1 MKVVI
6 LHDALPPDA
15 RPDELDVLVQA
26 ECVKEALHR
35 LGHACTALPLGL
47 DLERSAAGLRES
59 APDPV
64 FNLVESVG
72 GTGRLIHLAPS
83 LLDHLRIP
91 YTGARAEA
99 MFLTSNKLLAKQILA
114 THGIDTPA
122 WLRANASQSHDGK
135 KAIARGREEPLPNGR
150 GSDIPRGSD
159 MPHGDDRVPRSE
171 GSERHDGALAA
182 AYIIKSV
189 WEEASLGLDDDAVFR
204 PGSFEELAREVGMRA
219 ERLGGEA
226 FAEAFVEG
234 REFNLALLAGPDG
247 PELLPPAEIR
257 FVDYPADRP
266 RIVGYKAKWQE
277 DSHEYNNTPR
287 TFDFPAADATLLDAL
302 CDVARRCWDT
312 LGLAGYARVDFR
324 VDSDGRPWVLEVNAN
339 PCLSPDAGF
348 MAAARQ
354 AGLDMTGVVR
364 RLVDGALL

>member
-35 LGHACTALPLGL
+35 LGHDCTALPLGM
-47 DLERSAAGLRES
+47 DLERSAARLRES
-59 APDPV
+59 APDLV

-114 THGIDTPA
+114 DHGIDTPA
-122 WLRANASQSHDGK
+122 WLRAPFQSRDRKG
-135 KAIARGREEPLPNGR
+135 AVLLGSERPLPYGR
-150 GSDIPRGSD
+150 GSDTTPG
-159 MPHGDDRVPRSE
+159 
-171 GSERHDGALAA
+171 GALAPV
-182 AYIIKSV
+182 YIIKSV
-189 WEEASLGLDDDAVFR
+189 WEEASLGLDDDAVVR
-204 PGSFEELAREVGMRA
+204 PGSFEELAREVGARA
-219 ERLGGEA
+219 DRLGGEA

-247 PELLPPAEIR
+247 PEILPPAEIR

-287 TFDFPAADATLLDAL
+287 TFDFPAADATLLAAL
-302 CDVARRCWDT
+302 CDVARRCWDI

-324 VDSDGRPWVLEVNAN
+324 VDGDGRPWVLEVNAN

-354 AGLDMTGVVR
+354 AGLDMTGVVG
-364 RLVDGALL
+364 RLVDGAWI